1 MTTPPS
7 DMGSISWKPVI
18 PKPKNQHLANTLLY
32 PCHQPL
38 TVHTGSPGEAKAA
51 HVIMS
56 SLITKQTQERI
67 QHFEQQAGL
76 RDAGYTPHKGLT
88 TEETNYLRVA
98 EALHVSLFS

>member
-76 RDAGYTPHKGLT
+76 RDAGYTPTG
-88 TEETNYLRVA
+88 
-98 EALHVSLFS
+98 ALLSRRPSTLER